1 MQTSIRKSRRQIS
14 LWVCAPEKLAKELAS
29 GIATSL
35 LRLRGVHVDDITGV
49 MRYITL
55 LGGAALR
62 AEIFQIEPGPMFLS
76 HTFFLTL
83 LSSPGRNHHIFPI
96 ALPDADIHNAIF
108 LILIPRNLVFK
119 REGGKRGHI
128 SEGWLCNHFRQI
140 AFPSADEQIF
150 VNQLSNGKLE

>member
-1 MQTSIRKSRRQIS
+1 
-14 LWVCAPEKLAKELAS
+14 
-29 GIATSL
+29 
-35 LRLRGVHVDDITGV
+35 
-49 MRYITL
+49 
-55 LGGAALR
+55 
-62 AEIFQIEPGPMFLS
+62 MFLS

-83 LSSPGRNHHIFPI
+83 LSSPSPNHHIFSI

-119 REGGKRGHI
+119 KGRGGEGGLKGHI
-128 SEGWLCNHFRQI
+128 SEGLLRNHFRQI

>member
-1 MQTSIRKSRRQIS
+1 
-14 LWVCAPEKLAKELAS
+14 
-29 GIATSL
+29 
-35 LRLRGVHVDDITGV
+35 
-49 MRYITL
+49 
-55 LGGAALR
+55 
-62 AEIFQIEPGPMFLS
+62 MFFS

-83 LSSPGRNHHIFPI
+83 LSSPSPNHHIFSI

-119 REGGKRGHI
+119 KGGWKGGRKGHI
-128 SEGWLCNHFRQI
+128 CEGLLGNHFRQI